1 MNKALTVYNN
11 NVLDTI
17 NSEFQIEVLA
27 NDCLF
32 TEGPTWNK
40 EGYYLFSDTP
50 ANVIYKIAPFDEKE
64 VFLQYAGTKNPEDAD
79 LKPDQAGSN
88 GLAFDNNGRLLI
100 CQHGNHSIAS
110 YSGDQLLPLI
120 SSFEGRPFNSP
131 NDLVF
136 HQDQRLYFSD
146 PPYGLKEGKL
156 NPLKYQPIAG
166 VYCWNNGVIQL
177 VCDKYQYPN
186 GVCLTYDQKY
196 LFICSNKP
204 FERFISLYDTVTNQF
219 EKIFAEENS
228 DGIECDRNGNVY
240 LCNKEGLIIL
250 DQYGKRSALIILP
263 AIPSNLCWGGHE
275 MKDLFITAR
284 QYVLLIKD
292 LLK

>member
-11 NVLDTI
+11 NIRSTI

-32 TEGPTWNK
+32 TEGPIWNN

-50 ANVIYKIAPFDEKE
+50 ANVIYKIVPFDQKK
-64 VFLQYAGTKNPEDAD
+64 VLLHNAGTKNPQDPD

-88 GLAFDNNGRLLI
+88 GLAYDKNGHLLI
-100 CQHGNHSIAS
+100 CQHGNHAIAR
-110 YSGDQLLPLI
+110 YNGDQLLPLI
-120 SSFEGRPFNSP
+120 NSFESRPFNSP

-136 HQDQRLYFSD
+136 HEDHRLYFSD

-166 VYCWNNGVIQL
+166 VYCWNNGIIHL

-186 GVCLTYDQKY
+186 GVCLTHDQTH

-204 FERFISLYDTVTNQF
+204 FERFISLYDTSSNKF
-219 EKIFAEENS
+219 EKVFAEENS

-240 LCNKEGLIIL
+240 LCNKEGLIII
-250 DQYGKRSALIILP
+250 DQYGKRSALIELP
-263 AIPSNLCWGGHE
+263 AIPSNLCWGGNE

-284 QYVLLIKD
+284 QYILLIKD